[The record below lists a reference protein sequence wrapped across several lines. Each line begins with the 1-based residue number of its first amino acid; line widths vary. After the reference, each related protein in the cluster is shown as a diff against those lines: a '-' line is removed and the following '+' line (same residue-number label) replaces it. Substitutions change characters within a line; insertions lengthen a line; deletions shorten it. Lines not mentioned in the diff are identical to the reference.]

1 MIKYVLTNKFI
12 NSKKIFITLFG
23 DKKMNMKTR
32 YLSDLWN
39 AHCEKEYGGEAEKA
53 QLINYC
59 LTLIRRIA
67 W

>member
-12 NSKKIFITLFG
+12 NSKKVFITLFG

-39 AHCEKEYGGEAEKA
+39 AHSEKEYGGE
-53 QLINYC
+53 I
-59 LTLIRRIA
+59 
-67 W
+67 